1 MLLYLLPL
9 THISKKG
16 CMHRYCPE
24 SDILTGDQINDII
37 EVNSNGYN
45 PNNKTYDENISFIQL
60 FNVNEQN

>member
-1 MLLYLLPL
+1 
-9 THISKKG
+9 
-16 CMHRYCPE
+16 MHRYCSE